1 MEEVTKKC
9 YSNFMVT
16 QKRTYLH
23 IYPKTCHSRR
33 VLDLIADQWTALV
46 IAALEEDT
54 RRFSDLLI
62 QVDGISRKML
72 TQTLRNLERNG
83 LVKRVVYPVVPPAVE
98 YSLTPLGQSLIE
110 PMRALRQWAFKHMD
124 EVEFARDE
132 YDQAD
137 KVSVQETTA
146 ALVQQRQ
153 NNLLP
158 RTG

>member
-1 MEEVTKKC
+1 M
-9 YSNFMVT
+9 
-16 QKRTYLH
+16 
-23 IYPKTCHSRR
+23 
-33 VLDLIADQWTALV
+33 DLIADRWTVLL

-72 TQTLRNLERNG
+72 TQTLRELERNG
-83 LVKRVVYPVVPPAVE
+83 LVKRVVYAVVPPVVE
-98 YSLTPLGQSLIE
+98 YSLTPLGRSLTE
-110 PMRALRQWAFKHMD
+110 PIRALRQWALKHMD
-124 EVEFARDE
+124 EVDLARDE

-153 NNLLP
+153 NNPLP